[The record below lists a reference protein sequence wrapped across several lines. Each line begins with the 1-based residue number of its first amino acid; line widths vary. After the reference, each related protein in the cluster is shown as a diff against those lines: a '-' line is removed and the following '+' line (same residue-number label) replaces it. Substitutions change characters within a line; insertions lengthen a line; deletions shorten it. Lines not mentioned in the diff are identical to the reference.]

1 LRKLLIEHGDRL
13 ANDIDNSSASRGH
26 ATPRDRWR
34 LRADPPGVL
43 VKFPAVVGGNAQV
56 FLAVPYTVLT
66 CLGGSRS
73 SWGPGRR
80 SASWPNGPARTV
92 RRLSGIWSAGCYRL
106 HYLRIGRQRSMR
118 MNRQHSLAIVGL
130 GRPPR
135 SRLLTRTIADGSR
148 RAQPS
153 R

>member
-1 LRKLLIEHGDRL
+1 IEAAQPEPVRGDWAAHRANTWHKLARPGRFVHYIELRKLLIEHGDRL

-66 CLGGSRS
+66 
-73 SWGPGRR
+73 
-80 SASWPNGPARTV
+80 
-92 RRLSGIWSAGCYRL
+92 
-106 HYLRIGRQRSMR
+106 
-118 MNRQHSLAIVGL
+118 GL
-130 GRPPR
+130 GR
-135 SRLLTRTIADGSR
+135 SG
-148 RAQPS
+148 PS
-153 R
+153 